1 MDPQTPICR
10 LLEAATQ
17 ELLEW
22 TRSVQEQ
29 APSPFVAA
37 RRLVGRLG
45 AHPREGRAEVGFWA
59 PDVVGAGVPE
69 ERVFL
74 EVLRPVEPLDFSA
87 PEQTVRFQRC
97 RVPLKREGE
106 YFWGVIEGLRAGTR
120 EHVGDFYR
128 LTYQDAEEEW
138 QTVVDPLAYSV
149 PFGAFAPAE
158 FYDFDRLKRERD
170 DREHFAHLP
179 TEPDPDG
186 MPRIVGPTNILQ
198 IHVSTASEEGT
209 LHDLTRIYEE
219 IAAKRRADEPLTP
232 AEQNYVGYDAVQ
244 LMPVEPVIE
253 YEAGSDFWAVQE
265 EDADSLIVQLR
276 LPDMTNWGYDIITVA
291 SPAPNPVLLGS
302 KRPDEL
308 VDFIETLHSFP
319 KQPIMVVFDIVYGH
333 ADNQALPLLPEA
345 FFAGP
350 GMYGQEVDF
359 RHPVVRALLL
369 EMEQRKNDYG
379 VDGVRVDGAQDFKY
393 WDEALQT
400 MIHDDDFLTL
410 MNDVEQE
417 VAGVRYRPWMIFED
431 GRPWPRDDWELA
443 STYREVTKQ
452 HPRVV
457 QWGPLTFAH
466 NTPFLFTFWISKWWR
481 IQEIAN
487 VGSHWITGC
496 ANHDTLRRGTQ
507 VDPAARINTYLGAT
521 LPEIFRKAYDNPA
534 AKLFDYAF
542 MPGIPMDFINAS
554 MRAPWGFIRNTDDR
568 YAVKVVSEEARFL
581 DWTMNEERFAEPYVF
596 SRLKALGFSELEE
609 LKRFM
614 RTLDHAVK
622 VTDYDQEAMVRLLEN
637 VDPPLAGPSLSVPVL
652 KEIARAWMDDVHEIC
667 NVSHYTEQVSVEQ
680 SDFNLQVRE
689 FRRQHPWLR
698 ANLREGETF
707 DRQRP
712 TNGSVVFFGLRR
724 SPDDAEQ
731 LLFVA
736 NMEGAPRTLTPL
748 ALPIPD
754 LPLAGWEVA
763 LVAPGT
769 EVAGADQPL
778 TLEDSQG
785 VVFVRR

>member
-1 MDPQTPICR
+1 
-10 LLEAATQ
+10 
-17 ELLEW
+17 
-22 TRSVQEQ
+22 
-29 APSPFVAA
+29 
-37 RRLVGRLG
+37 
-45 AHPREGRAEVGFWA
+45 
-59 PDVVGAGVPE
+59 
-69 ERVFL
+69 
-74 EVLRPVEPLDFSA
+74 
-87 PEQTVRFQRC
+87 
-97 RVPLKREGE
+97 
-106 YFWGVIEGLRAGTR
+106 
-120 EHVGDFYR
+120 
-128 LTYQDAEEEW
+128 
-138 QTVVDPLAYSV
+138 
-149 PFGAFAPAE
+149 
-158 FYDFDRLKRERD
+158 
-170 DREHFAHLP
+170 
-179 TEPDPDG
+179 
-186 MPRIVGPTNILQ
+186 
-198 IHVSTASEEGT
+198 
-209 LHDLTRIYEE
+209 
-219 IAAKRRADEPLTP
+219 
-232 AEQNYVGYDAVQ
+232 
-244 LMPVEPVIE
+244 
-253 YEAGSDFWAVQE
+253 
-265 EDADSLIVQLR
+265 
-276 LPDMTNWGYDIITVA
+276 
-291 SPAPNPVLLGS
+291 
-302 KRPDEL
+302 
-308 VDFIETLHSFP
+308 
-319 KQPIMVVFDIVYGH
+319 
-333 ADNQALPLLPEA
+333 
-345 FFAGP
+345 
-350 GMYGQEVDF
+350 
-359 RHPVVRALLL
+359 
-369 EMEQRKNDYG
+369 
-379 VDGVRVDGAQDFKY
+379 
-393 WDEALQT
+393 

-481 IQEIAN
+481 IEEIAN

-507 VDPAARINTYLGAT
+507 VDPEARINTYLGAT

-596 SRLKALGFSELEE
+596 SRLKALGFSELEA

-667 NVSHYTEQVSVEQ
+667 NVSHYVEQVSAEG
-680 SDFNLQVRE
+680 SDFNLRVRE
-689 FRRQHPWLR
+689 FRRQRPWLR

-712 TNGSVVFFGLRR
+712 TDGSVLFFGLRR

-754 LPLAGWEVA
+754 LPQEGWEIA